1 MLFAAS
7 ATLCAVAGDFSVL
20 LVGRAL
26 QGIASACCF
35 TTSLAVIDVIFDSD
49 RRVLA
54 VGLWGAAGGLGSAI
68 GPLLAGGLSAAWSWR
83 GFFAV
88 NIPFGVV
95 SFVLLATLV
104 PPLPSNR
111 RLPVDVVRLGALTVA
126 VALTVGGLQHAA
138 PGGWGSAGTLVPLAL
153 GVGIGAVLV
162 AHGRGREPLVPKAV
176 TDTASFRV
184 GTWVATASNW
194 GSGVILVLVPAAL
207 QVVRHATVLET
218 GALFLGFSVPYA
230 IAGAVS
236 GPISRRLGPRTAM
249 ATGLVTTAA
258 GLGLLAL
265 VGLDAAV
272 VALLVALAIAGA
284 GTGIVYSVSTSYTIG
299 DTRPADAGEASA
311 LLTML
316 RLLGLTL
323 SVALSTSLAIW
334 VDGLGLGVGSAGLR
348 VALALA
354 AVVTLAGV
362 LPMMVRSRSS
372 VSDAG
377 LRPRLTGG
385 RGPVPD

>member
-1 MLFAAS
+1 M
-7 ATLCAVAGDFSVL
+7 
-20 LVGRAL
+20 
-26 QGIASACCF
+26 
-35 TTSLAVIDVIFDSD
+35 
-49 RRVLA
+49 
-54 VGLWGAAGGLGSAI
+54 
-68 GPLLAGGLSAAWSWR
+68 
-83 GFFAV
+83 
-88 NIPFGVV
+88 
-95 SFVLLATLV
+95 LLATLV

-162 AHGRGREPLVPKAV
+162 ARGHGREPLVPKAV

-230 IAGAVS
+230 IAGAMS

-284 GTGIVYSVSTSYTIG
+284 GTGIVYSVSTSYAIG

-323 SVALSTSLAIW
+323 SVALVDLARH
-334 VDGLGLGVGSAGLR
+334 LGR
-348 VALALA
+348 R
-354 AVVTLAGV
+354 
-362 LPMMVRSRSS
+362 PRSRCRLRGPPGRARARCGRDARRRAPDDGA
-372 VSDAG
+372 VAVERVRAG